1 MCFFSNFLGSE
12 QKIQFDMSDVTRVE
26 LSSKVIYEALEFGV
40 GEEVHVFVSF
50 STDKRMECYDLCK
63 KMAPESLDDL
73 TSSDEEKEE
82 NTDEENDEEENDDEK
97 TCSDVKERTSSSPS
111 RSASPPSHK
120 GNDHNEEKL
129 PDSWKEKFDSMKI
142 VADVSL
148 SLDLDAVFNL
158 LLADNAKCSC
168 VHLSKH
174 SPNGGESNHKLTAWK
189 VIEDDDS
196 NERNEDNTKSR
207 WFESSTRYSHN
218 RKFEFRK
225 KLNHAIG
232 PSETTVYQD
241 HRYGFF
247 DMDGELCLAFESIVT
262 TPNVPYGTYFLVR
275 LKYLLVSESK
285 SATRLK
291 VAVCV
296 DMLKSTMWSGTCTIS
311 LSETL

>member
-40 GEEVHVFVSF
+40 GEKVHVFVSF

-73 TSSDEEKEE
+73 TSSDEQKEE
-82 NTDEENDEEENDDEK
+82 NADEENNNEESNDEETHSNA
-97 TCSDVKERTSSSPS
+97 KERASSSPT
-111 RSASPPSHK
+111 RSASPASQK
-120 GNDHNEEKL
+120 GNDHTEEKL
-129 PDSWKEKFDSMKI
+129 PDSWKEKFDSMTI

-158 LLADNAKCSC
+158 LLANNAKCSC

-189 VIEDDDS
+189 VIENNDS
-196 NERNEDNTKSR
+196 NDNEEDAK
-207 WFESSTRYSHN
+207 FESSTRYSHK

-232 PSETTVYQD
+232 PSETTVYQN

-285 SATRLK
+285 SATRMK

-296 DMLKSTMWSGTCTIS
+296 DMLKSTMWSGKCPIS
-311 LSETL
+311 LSLKLYIF